1 MFFAIASALFL
12 ILSFPKFSLWPL
24 AWVAFVPIFCYVRR
38 SNHFGWAFFYC
49 WVFGFLFFFATWEWL
64 RHVSYFGWIFLA
76 ALYAFY
82 FGFFGILTY
91 WFWRRS
97 LFLLSVFVLPCAW
110 VVLEWIRTE
119 IPVWGFGWNLLA
131 YSQSARFE
139 IASFANL
146 FGAYGVSALII
157 LGNLSIFFV
166 LQLVTT
172 RKRTEIFTALFSVT
186 FFALILGLHLNYQT
200 AHKPFQETQSFIR
213 TAVIQGNIPQEGKWD
228 PQNRSAI
235 LDTYE
240 KLSRFVGYDKKLDL
254 IIWPE
259 AAFPGYLNL
268 DREHERVFQLEEE
281 LGIPILLGSP
291 HLEPSTGGPEIA
303 YNSAYLID
311 YRMSLQDRYD
321 KVRLVSFGEYVPW
334 RGFFG
339 PLGIERFAYSLGVS
353 DFIAGKEVKVFSLK
367 SKTEH
372 RFSVLICFEDTFPYL
387 ARQAVD
393 KGAQFLIVIT
403 NDAWFS
409 KSAAAYQ
416 HLQASIFRA
425 IENSVPVIRSANT
438 GVSAFIDS
446 QGEVLDRV
454 KDKHGHDTF
463 IAGGLVRSISLG
475 SPKTFYR
482 ERGYRFPLYC
492 LIFVLASLILTLPVS
507 VRSEH
512 D

>member
-1 MFFAIASALFL
+1 MFFAIASAFL
-12 ILSFPKFSLWPL
+12 LTLSFPKFSLWPL
-24 AWVAFVPIFCYVRR
+24 AWVAFVPIFYGVRR
-38 SNHFGWAFFYC
+38 SNHFGWAFFYF

-76 ALYAFY
+76 ALYAFC
-82 FGFFGILTY
+82 FGFFGILVHSL
-91 WFWRRS
+91 WRRG
-97 LFLLSVFVLPCAW
+97 LFLLSLFALPSAW
-110 VVLEWIRTE
+110 AVLEWIRTE

-131 YSQSARFE
+131 YSQSGKIE

-146 FGAYGVSALII
+146 VGAYGVSSLIL
-157 LGNLSIFFV
+157 LGNLTGFFIIH
-166 LQLVTT
+166 LILT
-172 RKRTEIFTALFSVT
+172 RKKSEILTTLFSIT
-186 FFALILGLHLNYQT
+186 LFALVLGFHFKYQVT
-200 AHKPFQETQSFIR
+200 HKLPQDSHSSIR
-213 TAVIQGNIPQEGKWD
+213 AAVIQGNIPQNVKWN

-268 DREHERVFQLEEE
+268 DRQQERVFNLERE
-281 LGIPILLGSP
+281 LGVPILLGSP
-291 HLEPSTGGPEIA
+291 HMEPPTGNQEIA

-311 YRMSLQDRYD
+311 YKMSLQDRYD
-321 KVRLVSFGEYVPW
+321 KVRLVSFGEYIPW
-334 RGFFG
+334 RWLFG
-339 PLGIERFAYSLGVS
+339 PLGLERFAYSLGVS
-353 DFIAGKEVKVFSLK
+353 DFVAGKEVKVFSLK

-425 IENSVPVIRSANT
+425 IENDVPVIRSANT
-438 GVSAFIDS
+438 GVSAFVDN
-446 QGEVLDRV
+446 QGVVLDRI
-454 KDKHGHDTF
+454 KDKRGYDTF
-463 IAGGLVRSISLG
+463 IAGGLARSVSLG
-475 SPKTFYR
+475 GPETFYR
-482 ERGYRFPLYC
+482 QKGYQFPLYC
-492 LIFVLASLILTLPVS
+492 LIFVLASLILTLPRNL
-507 VRSEH
+507 RS
-512 D
+512 DQ